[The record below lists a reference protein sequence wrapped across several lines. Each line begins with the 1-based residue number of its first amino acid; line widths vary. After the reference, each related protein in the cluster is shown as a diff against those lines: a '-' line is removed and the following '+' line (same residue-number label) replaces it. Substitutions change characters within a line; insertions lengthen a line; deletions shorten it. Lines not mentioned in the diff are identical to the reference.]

1 MRKVSKTYE
10 LARQF
15 KRKYPLTIAWR
26 IKQHCK
32 VIDTHLNPGE
42 EVLYVFMGQKNLS
55 SFDFLNT
62 NLVVLTSK
70 RLMIATKRLLFGY
83 FFIAVTPD
91 MFNDLTVI
99 DGIIWGK
106 IKIDTIKEEVLLSNI
121 DPKALP
127 EIETNVSDY
136 MIKEK
141 RKYAQRSVK

>member
-1 MRKVSKTYE
+1 MKEIYR
-10 LARQF
+10 LAKEF

-26 IKQHCK
+26 LRSHSK
-32 VIDTHLNPGE
+32 VIAKHLNPDE
-42 EVLYVFMGQKNLS
+42 KILYVFMGQKNHS
-55 SFDFLNT
+55 SFDFVNT

-99 DGIIWGK
+99 DGIIWGR
-106 IKIDTIKEEVLLSNI
+106 IKIDTVKEEVLISNI

-127 EIETNVSDY
+127 EIESQVSNY
-136 MIKEK
+136 MIQEK
-141 RKYAQRSVK
+141 RKYAQKIIK